1 MQNKHTLNNSF
12 IIKGIQIH
20 KSQMILII
28 IIIIIMVMMI
38 IKELVIIS
46 CFFFQIYLPFI
57 FF

>member
-20 KSQMILII
+20 KSQMILI